1 MLQEEL
7 LKKRDD
13 KVLINGT
20 GDKAIPLANLTE
32 SILTNEK
39 LDALLAKE
47 IPEIELPEY
56 PSEMAISNLPEVQK
70 VEITNLPNEK
80 DDKEQLALLKEISLE
95 LKKKEQYAYD
105 IKIDA
110 TLKEQLRGENGI
122 DGLDGKDGVEITPE
136 ELVKKLESLKGD
148 ARLDVKAIKGLEDI
162 IKNVKETRNVVGG
175 VRALRYLVDV
185 NIQSPTDGQVLSYNA
200 TNQNWEPRTSSG
212 GGGSGDVVGPVSA
225 TNNAIPRFDLTT
237 GKLIKDSGIIIA
249 DGAVGTLSGDNSGDQ
264 LMFGT
269 IAVAGQA
276 DLDPVGTGDTLT
288 FVAGTNV
295 TLTTN
300 ALTKELTINATVV
313 NEDSF
318 GIVVE
323 GAGTAITTGSKGT
336 RYIPYNC
343 TITGWSIQ
351 GTPSGSC
358 VFDVKR
364 SGTSIAGSEKP
375 TLSGATTNE
384 DLSLSTWTTS
394 LTAGD
399 VIEFVVDSASTVTR
413 ATVTILVSKI

>member
-7 LKKRDD
+7 RKKRDE

-47 IPEIELPEY
+47 TPEIELPEY

-80 DDKEQLALLKEISLE
+80 DDKEQLALLKEISSE

-105 IKIDA
+105 IEIDS

-212 GGGSGDVVGPVSA
+212 GGGS
-225 TNNAIPRFDLTT
+225 
-237 GKLIKDSGIIIA
+237 
-249 DGAVGTLSGDNSGDQ
+249 
-264 LMFGT
+264 
-269 IAVAGQA
+269 
-276 DLDPVGTGDTLT
+276 
-288 FVAGTNV
+288 
-295 TLTTN
+295 
-300 ALTKELTINATVV
+300 

-318 GIVVE
+318 GIVID

-336 RYIPYNC
+336 RYIPWNC